1 MVIYFANRNS
11 HVIATASSE
20 LPDNKTLIS
29 DNMTDDL
36 DSGVK
41 TYECTVIATDK
52 LKEAAVSGN
61 YLLADSQLYTIISD
75 DYNNYDQTIDLYCE
89 DAGLDLLNMIC
100 PEVAKTQK
108 TFEQW
113 VTSTLG
119 SASSSGWTYN
129 FSGLNKATKKTLEYT
144 SATTAT
150 ERLLDIINNYNA
162 EMYFTYN
169 IDGFNWIKRT
179 INFTTAR
186 GNQNDVHAL
195 YMEHD
200 IEKII
205 RKRNV
210 EDLATVWVMYGK
222 DKKPLNKLSGY
233 SSATK
238 NFTQNG
244 HKFTVSGSEVRCT
257 DAITKWTSAL
267 DKDGRIVQRK
277 YTEYTSASSCISY
290 AVREMVKIV
299 DPVINYEVSLRDIYD
314 NAQCGDKVNVLDTHN
329 DILLSA
335 RIIKLQ
341 KSYITGKTNVTL
353 GDYTALKSS
362 KAALN
367 IEGLAQIFS
376 LSITSDVGLVAKD
389 SISSVLT
396 VTIYLNG
403 SVITSADEL
412 PVGHLVWYEDGV
424 EIPSSDIR
432 IADDG
437 FTFTTGTLTV
447 GHTYKCV
454 LEE

>member
-1 MVIYFANRNS
+1 MVIYIANRNS
-11 HVIATASSE
+11 TVIASASSE
-20 LPDNKTLIS
+20 LPDNKTLV
-29 DNMTDDL
+29 DDQMTDDL

-41 TYECTVIATDK
+41 TYECTLIATDE
-52 LKEAAVSGN
+52 LKDAAVSGN
-61 YLLADSQLYTIISD
+61 YLLADGQLYTIISD
-75 DYNNYDQTIDLYCE
+75 DYNNYDQTISLYCE
-89 DAGLDLLNMIC
+89 DAGLDLLNMVC
-100 PEVAKTQK
+100 GEVSKSQK

-113 VTSTLG
+113 VTATLG
-119 SASSSGWTYN
+119 SSSSSGWTYN
-129 FSGLNKATKKTLEYT
+129 FSGVNKATKKTLEYT
-144 SATTAT
+144 STATAT
-150 ERLLDIINNYNA
+150 ERLLDILNNYNA

-169 IDGFNWIKRT
+169 IDGFKWVKRT

-186 GNQNDVHAL
+186 GNQNEIHNL

-233 SSATK
+233 SGATK
-238 NFTQNG
+238 SYTKNG
-244 HKFTVSGSEVRCT
+244 HKFTVTGSEVRCT
-257 DAITKWTSAL
+257 DAITKWTSLL

-277 YTEYTSASSCISY
+277 YTEYTGAQACINY
-290 AVREMVKIV
+290 AVSQMVKIV

-314 NAQCGDKVNVLDTHN
+314 NAQCGDKVDVLDTHN

-341 KSYITGKTNVTL
+341 KSFITGKTNVTL
-353 GDYTALKSS
+353 GEYTALKSS

-367 IEGLAQIFS
+367 LEGLAQIFS
-376 LSITSDVGLVAKD
+376 LSITSDGGLVGKD

-396 VTIYLNG
+396 VSVYLNG

-412 PVGHLVWYEDGV
+412 PVGHLVWYEDDE
-424 EIPSSDIR
+424 EIESSDPR
-432 IADDG
+432 ISNDG
-437 FTFTTGTLTV
+437 FTFTTGTLTT
-447 GHTYKCV
+447 GHTYRCA
-454 LEE
+454 LED